1 MCLWFNITENNWN
14 MEKKVV
20 RIEMTVYTDNFR
32 DRDTERDLDR
42 VLVPLRNI
50 ESGQTRIEEVRIN
63 DIR

>member
-1 MCLWFNITENNWN
+1 MRFNITKNNWN